1 MWTLHDSG
9 THLFLLFAPHSTPD
23 LPPRAADRP
32 PLQSSACL
40 DASPAPASLPTLAVG
55 PPSSCIESSSYV
67 RIVKLLCGLA
77 TSMPVDHRSKAPPP
91 FDRLDSAGTDAGGPG
106 GHHYE
111 LCECREPAG
120 GVVSGKVRES
130 PVRAGK
136 PPKPSQGFCAAAA
149 PGEEELCP
157 HLCRVAHRNPL
168 LRRGSMPCVAR
179 SPAHTRIAGIRRAAA
194 ATGRFGHGKK
204 AA

>member
-1 MWTLHDSG
+1 MVTQLLKPFIFLPSSGFRWVVLLMWTLHDSG

-91 FDRLDSAGTDAGGPG
+91 FDRLDSAGTDAVGPKE
-106 GHHYE
+106 HHYE
-111 LCECREPAG
+111 LCECREPATG
-120 GVVSGKVRES
+120 GCV
-130 PVRAGK
+130 
-136 PPKPSQGFCAAAA
+136 
-149 PGEEELCP
+149 GEGE
-157 HLCRVAHRNPL
+157 RVARARCEAPEAVPRV
-168 LRRGSMPCVAR
+168 LRR
-179 SPAHTRIAGIRRAAA
+179 RRA
-194 ATGRFGHGKK
+194 R
-204 AA
+204 